1 MFLDMFELWRL
12 SFHQILNICGSRSH
26 VTPHSSQIPA
36 HVSWMN
42 TIVAST
48 TQILK
53 MITIKWCFKNRP
65 FFTACWGREECQSYH
80 DNIYLTPP
88 PSRLSN
94 ILWSPSMAFHW
105 QSIFYS
111 PPPLVLCWRR
121 LLPRPFPL
129 KTMWSPHNPLHITPI
144 LDPRMWLVKSA
155 IVTSFSHYGPLSGI
169 FPRHSAAKRK
179 KKPEVIFG
187 PRIQ

>member
-1 MFLDMFELWRL
+1 MFLDIFELWRL

-65 FFTACWGREECQSYH
+65 FFTACWGRGRSVSY
-80 DNIYLTPP
+80 ITITFTWPP
-88 PSRLSN
+88 PKLSN

-121 LLPRPFPL
+121 LLPSPFPL

-144 LDPRMWLVKSA
+144 LDPRMWLVKRA
-155 IVTSFSHYGPLSGI
+155 IVTSFLHYGPLSGI

-179 KKPEVIFG
+179 KKSEVIFG